1 MLLDKEQ
8 IKNAIANMD
17 DDRLVD
23 LWNEYCEDVGDP
35 KVYENDES
43 GWEYAG
49 VDNDFTTYDIAQ
61 KVEGGDISMGDS
73 YITNGNELE
82 TFSNMHSWLNHDY
95 EDLINWLVENKMYD
109 TLKEYNI
116 IPEVDP
122 VECLTKVLAT
132 LSYALN
138 SVCAGRKEEAME
150 RIKLAKKELEDIRD
164 YMEADKEQ

>member
-1 MLLDKEQ
+1 MLLDKER

-23 LWNEYCEDVGDP
+23 LWNEYCEDVGEL

-95 EDLINWLVENKMYD
+95 EDLVNWLVEDKMYD

-116 IPEVDP
+116 MPEVDP
-122 VECLTKVLAT
+122 VKILADCIST
-132 LSYALN
+132 LSSAVLDLHDGKGGD
-138 SVCAGRKEEAME
+138 CAVKVNAARES
-150 RIKLAKKELEDIRD
+150 LESLRD
-164 YMEADKEQ
+164 YMESDEE